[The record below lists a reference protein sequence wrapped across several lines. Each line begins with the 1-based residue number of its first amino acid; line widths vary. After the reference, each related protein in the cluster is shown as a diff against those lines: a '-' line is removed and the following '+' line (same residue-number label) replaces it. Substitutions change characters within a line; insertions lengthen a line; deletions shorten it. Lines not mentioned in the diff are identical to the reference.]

1 MTLVAHVT
9 DLHLCEPRPERRS
22 RAERLRLA
30 TLNLARPIDPEDRKR
45 RALAALERARDAGAE
60 HVVVTGDLTEDSHP
74 EQFEVLADVL
84 WRCRIPPQRLTLV
97 PGNHD
102 LYTSADAWDRALDGP
117 LGPYAST
124 SRHGAV
130 AVTPE
135 ALVVAVSTAVH
146 QPFTRSAGATP
157 EGTDEHLAAVL
168 RDRRSAERAVI
179 AAMHHPPYA
188 SRSRAWHWIDGLDGH
203 ERVGRSLLADERLHA
218 LFGHIHRELDRPVRA
233 GGRPR
238 VFAARAVLDDPS
250 AVRFYRARGGRLHVE
265 AAPLG
270 AGLGVPT
277 WTAGATRAGAA

>member
-124 SRHGAV
+124 SRHGARRGD
-130 AVTPE
+130 A
-135 ALVVAVSTAVH
+135 
-146 QPFTRSAGATP
+146 RGAG
-157 EGTDEHLAAVL
+157 
-168 RDRRSAERAVI
+168 
-179 AAMHHPPYA
+179 
-188 SRSRAWHWIDGLDGH
+188 
-203 ERVGRSLLADERLHA
+203 
-218 LFGHIHRELDRPVRA
+218 
-233 GGRPR
+233 
-238 VFAARAVLDDPS
+238 
-250 AVRFYRARGGRLHVE
+250 GGRLDRRAPAVHALGRGHARGHRRAPRGR
-265 AAPLG
+265 AA
-270 AGLGVPT
+270 
-277 WTAGATRAGAA
+277 